1 MLVLFV
7 DAKGI
12 LKLEYKTW
20 NSNYCTFLKFLN
32 FVGFQIFDR
41 VQKGLIDGSS
51 VKIELNPRSGTPRV
65 AFLRARGLCRVRAH
79 PVGARTLR
87 YSRSAPLPRPCPDA
101 LARALTAALSLFQGV
116 DAQCRIRPAAMGRL
130 TSSTSTWASASA
142 ASRATSLARAA
153 VMLHPSSHFAH
164 ILRLVR
170 GREESVG
177 RQELAPYQS
186 NAGRTQ
192 WVGVVGGPGE
202 VRQLHALGQAS
213 MCAPQLK
220 CLHHMLPC
228 RDARGD
234 NGRLTTAVCRAGA
247 RARRWRIS
255 FAYYLARARTV
266 RYGRSWLHE
275 ETP

>member
-1 MLVLFV
+1 M
-7 DAKGI
+7 
-12 LKLEYKTW
+12 
-20 NSNYCTFLKFLN
+20 SNPPGGNGAPNFLN
-32 FVGFQIFDR
+32 LNLGVG
-41 VQKGLIDGSS
+41 VGGLQGNFLGAGRGDAPP
-51 VKIELNPRSGTPRV
+51 VV
-65 AFLRARGLCRVRAH
+65 AL
-79 PVGARTLR
+79 
-87 YSRSAPLPRPCPDA
+87 
-101 LARALTAALSLFQGV
+101 
-116 DAQCRIRPAAMGRL
+116 
-130 TSSTSTWASASA
+130 
-142 ASRATSLARAA
+142 
-153 VMLHPSSHFAH
+153 AH